1 MARELSS
8 NWKQLQARIKAE
20 SKTDAASPSTSSSPA
35 GKTTLK
41 RKADA
46 KPLPSAKK
54 QKNKAPSATVT
65 TTTTRPAQSAA
76 AKKARVPDLAARM
89 GAGQSSKVSDP
100 ARTGP
105 SPSLAAWAAD
115 NDVSPESLAEAYGLG
130 LANNAIL
137 AEPEKENAGRTEG
150 LDVGKYVAIDCEMV
164 GVGEGG
170 HESVLARV
178 SLVDFHGRQVYD
190 SFVKPKERVTD
201 WRTAVSGIA
210 PRKMR
215 FAREFEEVQEEV
227 AGLLKDRILIGHD
240 VKHDLD
246 ALKLTH
252 SIKDIRDTSKFP
264 GFRQYGNGKKPA
276 LRRLAGEI
284 LGVEIQQG
292 AHSSV
297 EDAKV
302 TMAVFRRHKP
312 AFDVDN
318 TNRFPTFTP
327 GSKSGGA
334 TKKPKKKKK

>member
-8 NWKQLQARIKAE
+8 NWKQLQAQIKAE
-20 SKTDAASPSTSSSPA
+20 SKSKTETPPSTSSNSN
-35 GKTTLK
+35 LK
-41 RKADA
+41 RKASS
-46 KPLPSAKK
+46 KNLPSAKK
-54 QKNKAPSATVT
+54 QKPIVSKTSST
-65 TTTTRPAQSAA
+65 TTTVAPRPPTSAA
-76 AKKARVPDLAARM
+76 AKARIPADLAARM
-89 GAGQSSKVSDP
+89 GASQSSKVADP

-130 LANNAIL
+130 LANNAML
-137 AEPEKENAGRTEG
+137 SEPEKENAGRTEG

-170 HESVLARV
+170 YESVLARV
-178 SLVDFHGRQVYD
+178 SLVDFHGRQIYD
-190 SFVKPKERVTD
+190 SFVKPKEKVTD
-201 WRTAVSGIA
+201 WRTAISGIA

-215 FAREFEEVQEEV
+215 FAREFEEVQAKV
-227 AGLLKDRILIGHD
+227 AELLKDRILIGHD

-276 LRRLAGEI
+276 LRKLAGEI
-284 LGVEIQQG
+284 LKVEIQQG

-302 TMAVFRRHKP
+302 TMALFRRHKP

-318 TNRFPTFTP
+318 TNRFPSFAP
-327 GSKSGGA
+327 GARSA
-334 TKKPKKKKK
+334 AKKPKKKKK